1 MVKLQYDITFVGIG
15 NYSVFHDE
23 LELDVYAIKD
33 NKYYYPEY
41 NTDKTLNCSVEE
53 YKTAKKKGMLE
64 IATPAQ
70 ILKARKYFYSQF
82 K

>member
-53 YKTAKKKGMLE
+53 YKTSKKKGLLE
-64 IATPAQ
+64 IATKAQ
-70 ILKARKYFYSQF
+70 NIKSQLLF
-82 K
+82 S